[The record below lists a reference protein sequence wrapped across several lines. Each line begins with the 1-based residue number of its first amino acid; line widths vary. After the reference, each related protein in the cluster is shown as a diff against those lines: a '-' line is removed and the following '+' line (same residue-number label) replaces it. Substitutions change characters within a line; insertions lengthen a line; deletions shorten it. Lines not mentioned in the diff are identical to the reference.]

1 MATVT
6 SFIRNTPVAS
16 LKVYFDQTGIPL
28 VPPVNWDAPEPD
40 VVRPLLQAVDEMD
53 DLARARVISD
63 AERVTAMADDAGQAA
78 IYSIAQTPDQLDELQ
93 NTHDRA
99 LWIFL
104 NDAAGF
110 RHAEEVRF
118 TDERRRGRMWDGFIG
133 ESNLV
138 LHRDIASID
147 AFKAAIRDR
156 FQSNNV
162 HVDIF
167 DRQRPTFEGADCA
180 LIQATVY
187 REGRPDAFLE
197 FVNGTLDRR
206 PHRPV
211 FEAAITYEPATG
223 VIEVVAKDRESRED
237 LVRLFARDLLATEFN
252 QERLPFRQFDL
263 GILRQHFAFSTDPG
277 DGVESVRVNHL
288 RLMPIDTVGER
299 VTLECM
305 RQASQT
311 IWQMAQERF
320 GANDPLLGGW
330 VVTQAK
336 LTIRFHPEAGSGR
349 GKTLPLTITMPHGC
363 DLKDRTERER
373 MVGDKYLR
381 RWGIVRDV

>member
-1 MATVT
+1 MATVA
-6 SFIRNTPVAS
+6 SFIRNTPAAS
-16 LKVYFDQTGIPL
+16 LRAYFDQTGIPL
-28 VPPVNWDAPEPD
+28 TPPVNWDAPEPD
-40 VVRPLLQAVDEMD
+40 VVRPLLQAVDD
-53 DLARARVISD
+53 PTRARVVND
-63 AERVTAMADDAGQAA
+63 AERVTTMADEAGQAA
-78 IYSIAQTPDQLDELQ
+78 IYSIAEAPDRLDELR
-93 NTHDRA
+93 NAHDRA
-99 LWIFL
+99 LWMFL
-104 NDAAGF
+104 NDATGF

-118 TDERRRGRMWDGFIG
+118 TDDRRRGRMWDGFIG
-133 ESNLV
+133 EPNLA
-138 LHRDIASID
+138 LHRDTAAID
-147 AFKAAIRDR
+147 FFKAAIRDR

-180 LIQATVY
+180 LVQAAIY
-187 REGRPDAFLE
+187 REGRPDDFLE

-206 PHRPV
+206 ARRPV

-223 VIEVVAKDRESRED
+223 VIEVVANDRESRED
-237 LVRLFARDLLATEFN
+237 LVRIFARDLLGSEFQ

-263 GILRQHFAFSTDPG
+263 GKLRQPFAFPTDPG
-277 DGVESVRVNHL
+277 DGIESVRVNQL

-305 RQASQT
+305 RQATQT
-311 IWQMAQERF
+311 IWQMAQDRF
-320 GANDPLLGGW
+320 ASNNPLLGGW

-336 LTIRFHPEAGSGR
+336 LSIRFHPEPGAKR

-373 MVGDKYLR
+373 MIGDKYLR
-381 RWGIVRDV
+381 RWEIVRHV